1 MYSPNLHIETSEP
14 GTIEFSSADGVST
27 NAQLSAALAKAKSP
41 TRAIDAYHDFEIGT
55 SKAPSVTP
63 AATQVSTPTVAH
75 TDSTKAGCDLH
86 ALHAG
91 RDPWADIRE
100 HCTKEIEELDQTTR
114 QVFRLRHEYNR
125 RGYAP
130 GSAQRMIQD
139 LEKSISPGLTPDQLD
154 TLANEIARL
163 KAISQPVCASAA
175 VTVNTALDA
184 AKAAFSAVINK
195 AVAFTEAKHTESV
208 NAEDAFFGTYGLP
221 RMETEI
227 SARWNRARA
236 DLLARAEYIKPSERL
251 GNDQHTWTLDPHSM
265 LSPLVPHVDMT
276 VGA

>member
-1 MYSPNLHIETSEP
+1 MIETADV
-14 GTIEFSSADGVST
+14 GTVEFTPTDGPTSNAD
-27 NAQLSAALAKAKSP
+27 LSAALARAKSP
-41 TRAIDAYHDFEIGT
+41 RAVEPEPEHDFQ
-55 SKAPSVTP
+55 VTP
-63 AATQVSTPTVAH
+63 APSAVQVTPNKSLVAAPNVAH

-86 ALHAG
+86 ALHTG
-91 RDPWADIRE
+91 RDPWQDIRE

-114 QVFRLRHEYNR
+114 EVFRLRHEYNR

-175 VTVNTALDA
+175 VTVNAALDA
-184 AKAAFSAVINK
+184 AKAAYSAVIEK
-195 AVAFTEAKHTESV
+195 AVAFTEQKHAESV
-208 NAEDAFFGTYGLP
+208 GAEETFFGTYGLP
-221 RMETEI
+221 RMETEV
-227 SARWNRARA
+227 SARWSRARA
-236 DLLARAEYIKPSERL
+236 DLLARADYIKPSDRL
-251 GNDQHTWTLDPHSM
+251 GNDQHTWVLDPYSM

-276 VGA
+276 GV